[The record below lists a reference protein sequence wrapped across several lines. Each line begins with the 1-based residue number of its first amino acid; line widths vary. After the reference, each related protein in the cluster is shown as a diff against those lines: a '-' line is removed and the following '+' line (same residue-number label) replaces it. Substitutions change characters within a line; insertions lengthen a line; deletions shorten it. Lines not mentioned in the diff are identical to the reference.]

1 MWFLWLEGKN
11 PLIVQEDLEVLKDLV
26 GGTVTTP
33 APVMEDVRSGGRVP
47 PLREIPWDLVF
58 RKVLEEPAMEHQ
70 LIVRIVTK
78 LFRVR

>member
-33 APVMEDVRSGGRVP
+33 APVMEDVRS
-47 PLREIPWDLVF
+47 
-58 RKVLEEPAMEHQ
+58 A
-70 LIVRIVTK
+70 VRSSVK
-78 LFRVR
+78 FW

>member
-1 MWFLWLEGKN
+1 MAPVEGRN
-11 PLIVQEDLEVLKDLV
+11 PLLVQEVLV